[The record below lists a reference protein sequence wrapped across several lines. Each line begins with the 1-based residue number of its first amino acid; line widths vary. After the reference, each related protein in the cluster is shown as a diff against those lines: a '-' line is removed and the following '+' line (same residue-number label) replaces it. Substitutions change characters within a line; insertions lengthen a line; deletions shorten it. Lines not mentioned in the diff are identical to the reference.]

1 MPQPGAGAGGGEPER
16 PSQPPLSFCEQG
28 LFCLSIRKA
37 APDFPATHWLPGD
50 KEMNG
55 TRRAELEEAEG
66 CPGFMAL
73 THPSL
78 FMGVPRYPRL
88 WDEGSQ
94 ACIGGFG
101 AHPGQISLCSVLGS
115 PISLR

>member
-1 MPQPGAGAGGGEPER
+1 
-16 PSQPPLSFCEQG
+16 
-28 LFCLSIRKA
+28 
-37 APDFPATHWLPGD
+37 
-50 KEMNG
+50 MNG

-94 ACIGGFG
+94 ACIGGFTCPVS
-101 AHPGQISLCSVLGS
+101 AHPGQISLCSGLGN